1 MAKQELPRLGITL
14 GDPAG
19 IGPEVA
25 LKALADKKV
34 RRLARFTV
42 FGPSAETWAD
52 LAGTAPDFLSGSCA
66 PEERDGHVEG
76 VRLVV
81 VPGAD
86 AESRRAGTERGR
98 ATAAGGEAS
107 IRMLLAAIE
116 AARAGRLDGLVTA
129 PISKEA
135 IHLAGYPWPG
145 HTELLAEK
153 FGARE
158 VAMMFAGGP
167 FRVVLVTIHVA
178 LVEAIRSLTVKLIVG
193 KMRLTRDALRRCFGI
208 EMPRLGVLGLNPH
221 AGEAGRFGHE
231 EREIIGPAI
240 EEAKAAGLCAFGPLA
255 PDTAFLQAMQGKFDC
270 LVALYHDQGL
280 IALKTVA
287 FDSSVNI
294 TLGLPVVRTS
304 PDHGTAYDIAG
315 RGEADPRS
323 MKAAIRMAA
332 AMVARQQGAER

>member
-25 LKALADKKV
+25 LKALADKAV
-34 RRLARFTV
+34 RGLAHFAV
-42 FGPSAETWAD
+42 FGPPADAWAR
-52 LAGTAPDFLSGSCA
+52 LAGAAPDFLSSQCA
-66 PEERDGHVEG
+66 LEEWDGRVEG

-81 VPGAD
+81 VPGAE
-86 AESRRAGTERGR
+86 AESAPRGR

-107 IRMLLAAIE
+107 IRFILAAVE
-116 AARAGRLDGLVTA
+116 AARAGRLDGIVTA

-135 IHLAGYPWPG
+135 IALAGYPWPG

-158 VAMMFAGGP
+158 VAMLFAGGP
-167 FRVVLVTIHVA
+167 FRVVLATIHLA
-178 LVEAIRSLTVKLIVG
+178 LVEAIRALSAKLIVG
-193 KMRLTRDALRRCFGI
+193 KMRLADDALKRFFGI
-208 EMPRLGVLGLNPH
+208 AVPRLGVLGLNPH

-240 EEAKAAGLCAFGPLA
+240 EEAKAAGICAFGPLA
-255 PDTAFLQAMQGKFDC
+255 PDTAFYQASRGKFDC

-294 TLGLPVVRTS
+294 TLGLPTIRTS

-315 RGEADPRS
+315 RGEANPES
-323 MKAAIRMAA
+323 MKQAVRLASGMIDR
-332 AMVARQQGAER
+332 ARKAGA